1 MSMHSDEVT
10 PLTAPELV
18 AERSRL
24 EFEAPLPT
32 IDHVIGN
39 PAPAFTQEEATFA
52 TPPPCFPSPSLP
64 TPPPPHIP
72 PRLRPRLRPDQ
83 GRQSV
88 CGARLP
94 GPRPL

>member
-10 PLTAPELV
+10 LLTAAELV
-18 AERSRL
+18 AEGGRL

-52 TPPPCFPSPSLP
+52 TPPPCFPSPLP
-64 TPPPPHIP
+64 P
-72 PRLRPRLRPDQ
+72 
-83 GRQSV
+83 
-88 CGARLP
+88 
-94 GPRPL
+94 